1 MTNAMEAQP
10 ILERLVLNTVQKKA
24 VACEQWPQLIFAGAG
39 SGKTRVLTAKIA
51 YLIEA
56 CRVSPAHI
64 FAATFTNKA
73 AREMQ
78 TRVEEL
84 IGIPCDGLWIG
95 TFHSLCARIL
105 RREAHRMGYSSSFSI
120 FDADDQLRVTKQA
133 MRELELDEKAMPPKK
148 VHSVISRFK
157 NECVPPDEVDTT
169 KMSYF
174 DREIVRVYER
184 YQDLLQRQN
193 AMDFDDLIT
202 NAVYLFRGYS
212 QVLEGYRNVFRYV
225 LVDEYQDTNAS
236 QFALVKLLGGAHRNV
251 FVVGDDD
258 QSIYGWRGAQ
268 VGNILGF
275 EETFPGT
282 RVFKLEQNYRS
293 TKKILQ
299 FANSVIRNNSRRVEK
314 SLWTTTDDTT
324 DVVLRRYRDERQ
336 EADSVVERIA
346 ELIGK
351 GYRPGQIGILFRT
364 NAQSRVFEDVFR
376 RRNIPYVLVGGISFY
391 ERKEIKDC
399 LAYLKILVN
408 PKDDVSC
415 GRILNVPA
423 RGIGAKSVETLSAEA
438 RRGNRSL
445 LETIL
450 AGEGQLKS
458 GRAQKGIDSFRE
470 ALVEVRELYEMG
482 EAPDEIMRTIL
493 RVTGYIDSL
502 ENEDS
507 EESETRINN
516 INELVNALAT
526 WSSES
531 ETPRGLEKFLEDV
544 SLATDVDRWKD
555 SDDAVN
561 LMTLHSA
568 KGLEFDVV
576 FVVGLEDGILPSSR
590 DSENEARVEEE
601 CRLLYVGATRAR
613 KILELSYADQR
624 WRFGYVVPM
633 TPSRFLSTIPEAHYR
648 LIDMAGS
655 FSSPVGFTPSGMRPE
670 YKSRG
675 AAPGRGMHAKQVRK
689 PTPPGPST
697 PRPATQK
704 APKAPEYDEFSQD
717 MVQYRMGQYVSHAKY
732 GRGKVLS
739 ISGFGPDMRL
749 TVLFGNGNRKKMLAK
764 FANLEA
770 L

>member
-10 ILERLVLNTVQKKA
+10 ILERLILNTVQKKA
-24 VACEQWPQLIFAGAG
+24 VSCEQWPQLIFAGAG

-51 YLIEA
+51 YLIEH

-78 TRVEEL
+78 MRVEEL

-105 RREAHRMGYSSSFSI
+105 RREAHRIGYSSSYTI
-120 FDADDQLRVTKQA
+120 FDADDQIRVTKQA

-157 NECVPPDEVDTT
+157 NECTPPDEVDTSS
-169 KMSYF
+169 MSYF

-184 YQDLLQRQN
+184 YQELLQRQN

-202 NAVYLFRGYS
+202 NVVYLFRGHPK
-212 QVLEGYRNVFRYV
+212 VLEGYRNVFRYI
-225 LVDEYQDTNAS
+225 LVDEYQDTNGS
-236 QFALVKLLGGAHRNV
+236 QFALVKLLGGSHRNV

-293 TKKILQ
+293 TKRILQ

-324 DVVLRRYRDERQ
+324 DVVIRRYRDERQ
-336 EADSVVERIA
+336 EADSVVERIV
-346 ELIGK
+346 ELMGK
-351 GYRPGQIGILFRT
+351 GYRSGQIGILFRT

-376 RRNIPYVLVGGISFY
+376 RRNVPYVLVGGISFY

-399 LAYLKILVN
+399 LAYLKLLVN
-408 PKDDVSC
+408 PKDNVSC
-415 GRILNVPA
+415 ERILNVPA
-423 RGIGAKSVETLSAEA
+423 RGIGAKSVESLSTEA
-438 RRGNRSL
+438 RRTDRSL
-445 LETIL
+445 FETIL
-450 AGEGQLKS
+450 AGDGRLRT
-458 GRAQKGIDSFRE
+458 GRAQKGLESFRE
-470 ALVEVRELYEMG
+470 AFVQVRELYEMG
-482 EAPDEIMRTIL
+482 EAADEIMRTIL

-507 EESETRINN
+507 EESEARINN

-531 ETPRGLEKFLEDV
+531 DTPRGLEKFLEDV
-544 SLATDVDRWKD
+544 SLATDVDRWKN

-633 TPSRFLSTIPEAHYR
+633 TPSRFLSTIPETHYR
-648 LIDMAGS
+648 LIDMAGA
-655 FSSPVGFTPSGMRPE
+655 FTSPVGYSPAATRPE
-670 YKSRG
+670 RKSGG
-675 AAPGRGMHAKQVRK
+675 AATGRVMHARQVRK
-689 PTPPGPST
+689 PNA
-697 PRPATQK
+697 PRPSSASSRPVK
-704 APKAPEYDEFSQD
+704 APGHDDFSQD
-717 MVQYRMGQYVSHAKY
+717 TVQYRMGQYVSHAKY
-732 GRGKVLS
+732 GRGKILS

-749 TVLFGNGNRKKMLAK
+749 TVLFGNGIRKKMLAK